1 MNTMTIAL
9 AERPLPKHDIQLPV
23 DSPCAVATEPAITVR
38 DLRKSYSVPEREAG
52 LRASVGSLFRRQT
65 KEVVAVAGIS
75 FEVMPGEVVGFLGPN
90 GAGKT
95 TTLKMLAGLLYPS
108 GGDVTVL
115 GHVPWLREKN
125 YLRQITLVMGQ
136 RNQLVWDIPVAD
148 SYELNRAIYRIPEP
162 EFRRTVTELSELL
175 DLGPL
180 LTKPVRN
187 LSLGERMKCE
197 IAGALLHRPR
207 VLFLDEPTLGLDV
220 TAQRRIR
227 GFISEYAARNEA
239 TVLLTS
245 HYMADVEALA
255 ERVIVIHYGVLLFDG
270 GLSALVERFSPHKT
284 LTVDLE
290 YPVANLDRFGE
301 VVAVDECRV
310 TLQVAKSDA
319 AATTAR
325 LLAELPV
332 VDLSVTDPPVDEVID
347 RVFSGGVDSPESDDS
362 VLESEATAEAVVA

>member
-1 MNTMTIAL
+1 MAEISTTAPPARTTTETAGNT
-9 AERPLPKHDIQLPV
+9 
-23 DSPCAVATEPAITVR
+23 AIRVR
-38 DLRKSYSVPEREAG
+38 DLRKTYDVPERESG

-65 KEVVAVAGIS
+65 KEVVAVSGIS
-75 FEVMPGEVVGFLGPN
+75 FDVAPGEVVGFLGPT

-95 TTLKMLAGLLYPS
+95 TTLKMLSGLLYPTA
-108 GGDVTVL
+108 GEATVL
-115 GHVPWLREKN
+115 GHVPWQREKA
-125 YLRQITLVMGQ
+125 YLRRMTLVMGQ

-148 SYELNRAIYRIPEP
+148 SYELNRAIYRIPEG
-162 EFRRTVTELSELL
+162 EYRRTLDELIDLL
-175 DLGPL
+175 DLDTL

-197 IAGALLHRPR
+197 LAGALLHGPS

-227 GFISEYAARNEA
+227 TFIAEYAARHNA

-255 ERVIVIHYGVLLFDG
+255 ERVIVIHQGSLLFDG
-270 GLSALVERFSPHKT
+270 ALGALVERFSPHKT
-284 LTVDLE
+284 LTIDLE
-290 YPVANLDRFGE
+290 YPIFDLDRFGD
-301 VVAVDECRV
+301 VVAIEDGHATLRV
-310 TLQVAKSDA
+310 PKTQA
-319 AATTAR
+319 AAVTAR

-347 RVFSGGVDSPESDDS
+347 TVFSTGDTGADAS
-362 VLESEATAEAVVA
+362 ESEAREPAPEPLPV